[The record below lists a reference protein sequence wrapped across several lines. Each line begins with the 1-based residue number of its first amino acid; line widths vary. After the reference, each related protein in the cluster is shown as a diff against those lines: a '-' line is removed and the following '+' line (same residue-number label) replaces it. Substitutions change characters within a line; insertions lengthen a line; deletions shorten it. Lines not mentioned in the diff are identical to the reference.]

1 MMGFKDTEVCPK
13 CGDENAYF
21 NGTNYY
27 CPECGY
33 EWDAIVGGVDIRKE
47 IEKLRGG
54 DSEDSTNIE

>member
-1 MMGFKDTEVCPK
+1 MGFKDTETCPK

-33 EWDAIVGGVDIRKE
+33 EWDAIVDGANIREEIDKLIKDKDKDKDPGKE
-47 IEKLRGG
+47 
-54 DSEDSTNIE
+54 